1 MANVLVVE
9 DQQRMAH
16 TLSTLL
22 ELEGHSVFNALEGSA
37 VLKLVVE
44 EGIDIVL
51 LDVHL
56 STENGQ
62 EISGM
67 EILDRIRRQPGSG
80 DPIVIMT
87 SGSDLQEQVIQAG
100 ADGFLM
106 KPYMPDRL
114 LTLIQSHLAESG

>member
-9 DQQRMAH
+9 DQQRMAQ

-56 STENGQ
+56 STENGR
-62 EISGM
+62 EINGM

-114 LTLIQSHLAESG
+114 LTLIQSHLEE